1 MFKKFCKVKKA
12 LGNENNRLLL
22 LVYTSTGPGGDI
34 HGLFQKDAKKFS
46 I

>member
-1 MFKKFCKVKKA
+1 MFKKFCKVKIG
-12 LGNENNRLLL
+12 LGNSNNRLLIL
-22 LVYTSTGPGGDI
+22 GHTSTGPGGDI